1 MDFSQV
7 CVAGPGASGISVDG
21 LPPLPDPDALD
32 SQGQALAAS
41 GNAVHSGVNDAAK
54 SWAGL
59 SSAYEAPEA
68 GQVLTA
74 FNPVFSRSQDL
85 ANLTSNAATV
95 LAAYADRAR
104 ELKQRINTLRA
115 EVHALDELIGGN
127 DDWRSNLTIVD
138 RHRDTMDK
146 ASALAQAILDS
157 DATCATALSALT
169 GGQSY
174 APPTIPRA
182 NLNSSTDM
190 TANGFTHVQHFM
202 GNDEKLP
209 DLPWGPPNISVRLG
223 GAGSAG
229 QGFTSALIGAFQG
242 LHTLLFTTDTAKQ
255 VQAWQ
260 GMFAIGA
267 AAFTTKAVIDRGFRD
282 TSEEDIN
289 AVLTTVNVA
298 KETIHYDE
306 WGTDPGYAIGATTF
320 DVATLL
326 AGGAGVGVK
335 AGSTAGKLGLAA
347 HRLSTA
353 TMGSPRLG
361 VLSSPLGNAANGLY
375 RTGLF
380 LDKPGSLALKL
391 SDLVMPSHT
400 AKVLDTITQSKAAT
414 WAALENAKLG
424 VKDLVTGGKH
434 VTADGMN
441 SLANGLRNVDASLP
455 TAFHP
460 EPSGLLTRTADN
472 SSVPNWLDK
481 SAADIRGNT
490 PDTRGGSGALVEDRS
505 RPPHAPVV
513 PDPFPPQ
520 NNITNTVVLQHGHD
534 FFPVSRKDNFAAKTG
549 LEPNTLYIVDNR
561 TKMPDS
567 TGGLTADS
575 LERFYTDATGRVE
588 RVDTYAGVRGA
599 WSVEL
604 NKRMPNVTYNVV
616 AKTDGGLE
624 NHFTIITDDFAKPK
638 SVEAHITGLLKGDI
652 NRSAWQ
658 QILAGIRVGGRGYEG
673 GHLIAS
679 LFAGPGEGANLL
691 AQLMFQNRGHGT
703 PNVSANTL
711 AFYQLERELMTKAL
725 HRVDTGQPLDLRVKV
740 EAVPGPKPGLPDS
753 IEVTHKFDS
762 ETPMFHE
769 FPNLPLDL
777 EETS

>member
-21 LPPLPDPDALD
+21 LPPLPAPDALD

-41 GNAVHSGVNDAAK
+41 GNAVHSGVNDAAR

-85 ANLTSNAATV
+85 ANLTSNAASV

-127 DDWRSNLTIVD
+127 DDWHSNLKIVD
-138 RHRDTMDK
+138 QHRNTMDK

-157 DATCATALSALT
+157 DATCATALAALT

-174 APPTIPRA
+174 APPAIPRA
-182 NLNSSTDM
+182 NLNSSTDFIS
-190 TANGFTHVQHFM
+190 NGFTHIQHYL

-209 DLPWGPPNISVRLG
+209 DLPWGPPNISVRL
-223 GAGSAG
+223 AGPASAA
-229 QGFTSALIGAFQG
+229 QGFTSALIGAGQG
-242 LHTLLFTTDTAKQ
+242 LHTLLLTTDTAKQ

-267 AAFTTKAVIDRGFRD
+267 AALTTKAVIDRGFRD

-306 WGTDPGYAIGATTF
+306 WGTNPGYAIGATTF

-347 HRLSTA
+347 QRLSTA
-353 TMGSPRLG
+353 TMDSPQLG
-361 VLSSPLGNAANGLY
+361 RLSSALGNAANGLH

-391 SDLVMPSHT
+391 SDLVMPSTT
-400 AKVLDTITQSKAAT
+400 AKVLDNITQTKAAS
-414 WAALENAKLG
+414 WAALANAKLG
-424 VKDLVTGGKH
+424 AADLISGGKNL
-434 VTADGMN
+434 TADGMS
-441 SLANGLRNVDASLP
+441 SLAQGLRNADASLP
-455 TAFHP
+455 ATFHP
-460 EPSGLLTRTADN
+460 DPSGFLTRTADN
-472 SSVPNWLDK
+472 TAVPNWLDK
-481 SAADIRGNT
+481 NAASIRGNT
-490 PDTRGGSGALVEDRS
+490 PQTQGGSGALAENGS
-505 RPPHAPVV
+505 SAPHAPVV

-567 TGGLTADS
+567 SGGLTDDS

-588 RVDTYAGVRGA
+588 RVDTYAGVKGA

-679 LFAGPGEGANLL
+679 LFAGPGEGANLM

-703 PNVSANTL
+703 PNVPANTL

-740 EAVPGPKPGLPDS
+740 EAVPGPKPGLPDRVD
-753 IEVTHKFDS
+753 VTFRFDA
-762 ETPMFHE
+762 ETSTTRR
-769 FPNLPLDL
+769 FPNLPMEQKESL
-777 EETS
+777 